1 MATKVKLK
9 DVRLSFPD
17 LFEPVQY
24 QGKGA
29 FRYNASFL
37 IVRGSENDKA
47 VNAAIKAEVAAEF
60 PDPVKAAKFLESV
73 KGNSNKMC
81 YTSGDLKEYEGYAG
95 MVVLTSHRQQKAG
108 RPTVIDGNKAPLTAQ
123 DGKPYA
129 GCYVNASVDIY
140 VQTGEN
146 PGIRCG
152 LAGVQFSKDGDAFSG
167 GRAASPDEFEDIADG
182 AQAGAPGGDA
192 SDDSLA

>member
-24 QGKGA
+24 QGKGV

-37 IVRGSENDKA
+37 IVPGSENDKL
-47 VNAAIKAEVAAEF
+47 
-60 PDPVKAAKFLESV
+60 VKAAIRAEVEAELKDKDKADKFLANI

-81 YTSGDLKEYEGYAG
+81 YVSGDLKEYEGYQG
-95 MVVLTSHRQQKAG
+95 MLVLSSHRQQKAG
-108 RPTVIDGNKAPLTAQ
+108 RPTVIDGNKQPLVAA

-146 PGIRCG
+146 SGVRCG

-167 GRAASPDEFEDIADG
+167 GRAASPDEFEDIAEG
-182 AQAGAPGGDA
+182 AQAGAP
-192 SDDSLA
+192 SSTNNDDIA